1 MKGNEIV
8 SYDGVHCA
16 NCAAPMQG
24 EFCHEC
30 GQSIHTV
37 LKPVHHMFEDT
48 LETFLHVDGRVL
60 HTLPPLLTKPGFLT
74 LEYFAGRRQ
83 RYVPPFR
90 LMFVLCLL
98 AFFLTHI
105 AIDALSDHGGSGKPA
120 HIEAEFDNLQT
131 PAQVNKVLDQKLEDL
146 RKARQQTASVPG
158 VDVALLTA
166 EADLREQAA
175 TRIAKLQAEHSE
187 NGGAAASASVP
198 APATAT
204 SAPAS
209 AASASAAEAASALSA
224 RKEERRKN
232 KDEVKQWLTGHDHV
246 HVSWLPGFMNAKLDH
261 SLGNLRENMRGL
273 NSHDL
278 DVRDQAIERIKAG
291 IFGALPQTMFILMPV
306 FALLLKLLYLF
317 KRRLYMEHL
326 IVALH
331 SHAFLFALLLLG
343 ALLALL
349 KAWIAP
355 HAAWLGQGLGWLET
369 ALSIWAPVYLLLM
382 QKRIY
387 RQGWPMTIVKYLV
400 IGWCYLWLL
409 GFFVMGALAL
419 GLAH

>member
-1 MKGNEIV
+1 MKGKEVV
-8 SYDGVHCA
+8 SYEGVHCA
-16 NCAAPMQG
+16 NCSAPMQG
-24 EFCHEC
+24 EYCHEC

-37 LKPVHHMFEDT
+37 LKPMHHMLEDT
-48 LETFLHVDGRVL
+48 LETFLHVDGRAL
-60 HTLPPLLTKPGFLT
+60 HTVPPLLTKPGFLT

-105 AIDALSDHGGSGKPA
+105 AIDALNDHGSSKPA
-120 HIEAEFDNLQT
+120 HIEAEFDDLQT
-131 PAQVNKVLDQKLEDL
+131 PAAVNKMLDQKLDEL

-175 TRIAKLQAEHSE
+175 TRIAELKAEQHE
-187 NGGAAASASVP
+187 NGGAAASAS
-198 APATAT
+198 APAATASA

-209 AASASAAEAASALSA
+209 AATASAAEPASALSA
-224 RKEERRKN
+224 RREARHKQ
-232 KDEVKQWLTGHDHV
+232 KDEVKQWLTSREHV
-246 HVSWLPGFMNAKLDH
+246 HVDWLPAFMNAKLDH
-261 SLGNLRENMRGL
+261 SIGNLRENMRGL
-273 NSHDL
+273 NSQDL
-278 DVRDQAIERIKAG
+278 EVRDQALERIKAG

-306 FALLLKLLYLF
+306 FALLLKLFYLF

-343 ALLALL
+343 ALLAML
-349 KAWIAP
+349 KAWVAP
-355 HAAWLGQGLGWLET
+355 HAAWAGQLLGWVET
-369 ALSIWAPVYLLLM
+369 ALSIWAPIYLLLM

-387 RQGWPMTIVKYLV
+387 RQGWPMTVVKYLL
-400 IGWCYLWLL
+400 IGWCYMWLL
-409 GFFVMGALAL
+409 GTFLIGAVAL
-419 GLAH
+419 GLSH